1 MPALSRLMKLLLC
14 LALGAGLATAAY
26 AAEDDDTD
34 RLDEAWEDA
43 IGDQE
48 PILTEKQFAM
58 LNNLAFQA
66 AASKVCDGFALD
78 HDKFTAGMT
87 EAVSP
92 PPPDLTEEEA
102 DHWEAA
108 VLVRFG
114 TTYGLLLAEGNNEPE
129 EFCASA
135 AEFKA
140 DSELPNVWQ

>member
-1 MPALSRLMKLLLC
+1 MPALSRLTKLLLC

-26 AAEDDDTD
+26 AVEDGND
-34 RLDEAWEDA
+34 RKLGDAWEDA

-78 HDKFTAGMT
+78 HDKFTAGIA
-87 EAVSP
+87 EAASP
-92 PPPDLTEEEA
+92 PPPDLSEEEA

-108 VLVRFG
+108 VLIRFG
-114 TTYGLLLAEGNNEPE
+114 TSYGLLLAEGNDDE
-129 EFCASA
+129 EDFCASA
-135 AEFKA
+135 ADLKA
-140 DSELPNVWQ
+140 DAEVPNVWQ